1 MTLLRSFNDGNRL
14 WRWICAIGFE
24 ERTPC
29 IPAKGLNR
37 GAFFGVP
44 IIMRIIVYWKI
55 LGSMLGSLYVGKLP
69 NDIP

>member
-24 ERTPC
+24 ERTVC

-37 GAFFGVP
+37 GAVFQ
-44 IIMRIIVYWKI
+44 
-55 LGSMLGSLYVGKLP
+55 GSYNNEDYS
-69 NDIP
+69 I